1 MSIQMVKGNT
11 AVIIGALYAGCDCFF
26 GYPITPASEILHEAS
41 KYFPMLGRK
50 FVQAESEEASVNM
63 IYGGAS
69 TGHRVMSA
77 SSGPGISLMQEGFT
91 YLAGAELP
99 AVIVDVMRA
108 GPGLGNIGP
117 EQGDYNQIV
126 KGGGHGN
133 YKNIVLA
140 PNSVQ
145 EMCDLTMKAFELSN
159 KYRNPCIVL
168 ADAVLG
174 QMAEPLKFP
183 DTAVDP
189 EIDESWAVRG
199 SKDTME
205 NLVTSIFLDFAQLED
220 FNFEIQE
227 KYAEIEKNEV
237 VYEEYKTEDADIVLV
252 SYGTSSRLSR
262 SAVDIAREKGI
273 KLGLLRPVTLFPF
286 PKMRIKEL
294 ADKGVQFVSVEMSNG
309 QLRDDVK
316 AAAGYDEVHL
326 VNRMGGK
333 LIELKDILNEIYKMA
348 GIDERYSVDS
358 DEKGYDPSYIKD
370 KDYQDELN
378 NDNYYNHRVVD

>member
-1 MSIQMVKGNT
+1 MSTQMVKGNT

-227 KYAEIEKNEV
+227 KYVEIERNEV
-237 VYEEYKTEDADIVLV
+237 LYDEYKTEDAEIVLV

-262 SAVDIAREKGI
+262 TAVDVAREKGI

-309 QLRDDVK
+309 QLREDVK

-333 LIELKDILNEIYKMA
+333 LIELKDILNEIYDMV
-348 GIDERYSVDS
+348 GIDERHSVDS
-358 DEKGYDPSYIKD
+358 DEKGYDPSYIKE
-370 KDYQDELN
+370 KHYQDELN